1 MKVAGIIVEYNPLH
15 NGHVHH
21 IKESRRLSKCDYLV
35 CVMSSNFTQR
45 GEPAII
51 DKFTRTKM
59 ALQNGVDLVIELP
72 FVFTVQNANIFAR
85 TSVEILHHLK
95 VDEIYFGSETGN
107 IKELEKLGTIMSSY
121 EYNNL
126 VKKFSKEGN
135 SYPTSSD
142 LAMKELYPSKAYE
155 LPNNILGIQYILAGK
170 DLNSKITFHTID
182 RLSVNYFDE
191 IKSTSNIQSASA
203 IRKSL
208 VKNEDISVYVPS
220 SVHNLLNNRKLV
232 TYEDFYAQFTYI
244 LKSKT
249 KEDLGNIFNI
259 NEGFENR
266 LLKAKG
272 FTSVQTL
279 IDSVL
284 TRRYTNSKVKRSLAH
299 ILCNTKKELIT
310 SFEIPYIRILGMNQ
324 QGKAFLNSVK
334 HDIEIPIISKVKE
347 GIHPY
352 LDMELRV
359 SKIYEIASDTDSFKE
374 EFKPLINVY
383 NS

>member
-1 MKVAGIIVEYNPLH
+1 
-15 NGHVHH
+15 
-21 IKESRRLSKCDYLV
+21 
-35 CVMSSNFTQR
+35 MSSNFTQR

-85 TSVEILHHLK
+85 TSVEILNHLK

-107 IKELEKLGTIMSSY
+107 INELEKLGTIMSSD

-142 LAMKELYPSKAYE
+142 LAMKELYPSKAFE

-170 DLNSKITFHTID
+170 DLNSNITFHTID

-208 VKNEDISVYVPS
+208 VKNEDISVYVPR
-220 SVHNLLNNRKLV
+220 SVQNLLNNRKLV
-232 TYEDFYAQFTYI
+232 TYEDFYSQFTYI

-249 KEDLGNIFNI
+249 KEDLENIFNI

-266 LLKAKG
+266 LLKSKG

-310 SFEIPYIRILGMNQ
+310 SFTIPYIRILGMNQ
-324 QGKAFLNSVK
+324 IGKAFLNKVK
-334 HDIEIPIISKVKE
+334 HNIEIPIISKVKE

-359 SKIYEIASDTDSFKE
+359 SKIYGIASDTDSFKE